1 MFVIL
6 LVWGY
11 MEVFSCTS
19 VSQVVP
25 VTKTY
30 ISIRHIV
37 KKTENLLRASIENS
51 DNTPLVQLLSVQ
63 GELEGDF
70 FYVL

>member
-1 MFVIL
+1 M
-6 LVWGY
+6 
-11 MEVFSCTS
+11 
-19 VSQVVP
+19 
-25 VTKTY
+25 Y